1 MKKILFSI
9 FCLSLLF
16 AFLFVLTGCSSK
28 PVYMEKSKVLEI
40 VEYNFGDKYKLIDES
55 SYPDTTEE
63 HNTMYEYKFQ
73 NSKGNTFS
81 MFSGTSHGGE
91 PFSSF
96 YQSSVTNNYINAK
109 LDRYKDDID
118 RIFKKYFLSYENKY
132 SYLYITIY
140 NFKDIENVSKAIY
153 EIKELLDL
161 EETNIVSYD
170 QYEIHTYLPVGLS
183 LEVNSKS
190 YYITCDFSRGDSQEY
205 IKSSLENEMID
216 YATRFGV
223 LDQIGATSEAMS
235 NFHIKSAS
243 HSFGIHDQV
252 TFYYDE
258 DVQDYYTRDLSI
270 CLNYDKYSYNHNDCF
285 QKLVESK
292 GGTFSRNG
300 WTNTWTIGNNTWY
313 AVMTVNSKGEFEN
326 LEVTKNGR
334 KLNLEYCLYKDEK
347 NTIFQ
352 QAFTRKTLEEM
363 TGLTI
368 TITNDGEVEFY

>member
-81 MFSGTSHGGE
+81 MFSGTSHQGE
-91 PFSSF
+91 PFSAY
-96 YQSSVTNNYINAK
+96 YQTSVRNNYIEAK
-109 LDRYKDDID
+109 LEKYKDDIV
-118 RIFKKYFLSYENKY
+118 RIFNRYSLSYEWRP
-132 SYLYITIY
+132 SYLDITIY
-140 NFKDIENVSKAIY
+140 SFKDIEKVSKAIY

-161 EETNIVSYD
+161 EENQITSNDY
-170 QYEIHTYLPVGLS
+170 YEIHTYLPVGLT
-183 LEVNSKS
+183 LELGSTHCYV
-190 YYITCDFSRGDSQEY
+190 TRDFDRDDSQEY
-205 IKSSLENEMID
+205 IKSSLENEIIN
-216 YATRFGV
+216 YATNSNI
-223 LDQIGATSEAMS
+223 LDQIGATAEAMS

-243 HSFGIHDQV
+243 HSFGVHNQV

-258 DVQDYYTRDLSI
+258 TMQDYYTRDLSI
-270 CLNYDKYSYNHNDCF
+270 CLNYSKYSYNHNDCF

-292 GGTFSRNG
+292 GGTFSRKG
-300 WTNTWTIGNNTWY
+300 WTNTWTIGNDTWY
-313 AVMTVNSKGEFEN
+313 AVMTVNSKGEFED
-326 LEVTKNGR
+326 LEVTKNGQ
-334 KLNLEYCLYKDEK
+334 KLNLEYHLYRDEK
-347 NTIFQ
+347 ITIFQ
-352 QAFTRKTLEEM
+352 QPFTRKTLEEM

-368 TITNDGEVEFY
+368 KITNDGEVEFY